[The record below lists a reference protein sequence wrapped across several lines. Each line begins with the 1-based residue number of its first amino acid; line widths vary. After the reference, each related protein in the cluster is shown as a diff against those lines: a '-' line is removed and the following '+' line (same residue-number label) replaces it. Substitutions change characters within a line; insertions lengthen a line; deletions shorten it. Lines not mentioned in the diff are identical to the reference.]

1 MGRHSAPRTIP
12 KVAVLALPIAAV
24 VGIAGAAA
32 LVNDD
37 SPGDAAAGSTSP
49 RTGLS
54 ACSSV
59 TPMRV
64 TTTEELAPVLGQ
76 VAQRQETRGD
86 DCIDYTVDVQSSSV
100 TASGLMSGADDRTQV
115 WIPDSSLWAERV
127 TSAAPSTKL
136 DLGPVVATSPVVFAI
151 PRGAG
156 STARPGPLT
165 WSQLISQR
173 AVPLK
178 VASPERSTPSLLALL
193 GAKQAV
199 ASSPQDARALQGLLL
214 TLSRSTADEA
224 DLRRQALTP
233 AASAPAFPTS
243 EQQLAHLNQA
253 NPKTP
258 LRAMTP
264 SDATPQLDYRL
275 VTVVGKNAPPE
286 AAVAKLQDALADAQS
301 VDALRKAGFRIGESD
316 GPDLAGVPA
325 SLPKVI
331 ATPRASDA
339 DTALRTWVT
348 MSRQTRMLAVV
359 DTSESMNRP
368 AIPGMNR
375 LQLASGAALKAL
387 EKFPPSSQIGLWTF
401 DLAHGSQDKD
411 WVERVPIR
419 RVDATSGPMTQRQAL
434 ARAGGSVQWQ
444 RANGTAVHDTI
455 WAGYQ
460 QLQRTYQPDYAN
472 ALVLLTDGKNEDPD
486 SLSEAQLVANL
497 EQASKDS
504 SRPVR
509 IVLIAISQDADLGAL
524 QRIAAAVP
532 DGQAYDARRPE
543 NIYGIMQTALTTRE
557 IVAPAQ

>member
-12 KVAVLALPIAAV
+12 KAAVLALPLAAV
-24 VGIAGAAA
+24 VGIAGVAA
-32 LVNDD
+32 LVDDD
-37 SPGDAAAGSTSP
+37 SRGNDAAGSTSP

-59 TPMRV
+59 TPMRI
-64 TTTEELAPVLGQ
+64 TTTEDLAPVLGQ
-76 VAQRQETRGD
+76 VVQREETRGD

-100 TASGLMSGADDRTQV
+100 TASALMSGADDRTQV
-115 WIPDSSLWAERV
+115 WIPDSTLWAERV

-151 PRGAG
+151 PRAAA
-156 STARPGPLT
+156 SAARPGPLT
-165 WSQLISQR
+165 WSQLISQH

-178 VASPERSTPSLLALL
+178 VASPERSTSSLLALL

-199 ASSPQDARALQGLLL
+199 ASSPQDTRALQGLLL
-214 TLSRSTADEA
+214 TLSRSTTDEGS
-224 DLRRQALTP
+224 LRRQALTQ
-233 AASAPAFPTS
+233 AVAAPAFPTS
-243 EQQLAHLNQA
+243 EQQLAHLNQT

-264 SDATPQLDYRL
+264 SDATPQLDYRV
-275 VTVVGKNAPPE
+275 VTVAGANAPSDDS
-286 AAVAKLQDALADAQS
+286 VAKLRDALADAQS
-301 VDALRKAGFRIGESD
+301 VDALRRAGFRVGASE
-316 GPDLAGVPA
+316 GPDLQGVPA
-325 SLPKVI
+325 TLPKVI
-331 ATPRASDA
+331 ATPRATDA

-348 MSRQTRMLAVV
+348 MSRQTRMLAVI
-359 DTSESMNRP
+359 DTSESMKKP

-387 EKFPPSSQIGLWTF
+387 EKFPPSSEIGLWTF
-401 DLAHGSQDKD
+401 DLAHGSQPRD

-419 RVDATSGPMTQRQAL
+419 RVDDKVGPVTQRQAL
-434 ARAGGSVQWQ
+434 ARSAMSLQWQ

-472 ALVLLTDGKNEDPD
+472 ALVLLTDGKNEDPG
-486 SLSEAQLVANL
+486 SMSEAQLVANL
-497 EQASKDS
+497 RQVGKDS

-509 IVLIAISQDADLGAL
+509 LVLIAISEDADLAAL
-524 QRIAAAVP
+524 QRIAKAVP
-532 DGQAYDARRPE
+532 DGQAYDARQPE
-543 NIYGIMQTALTTRE
+543 NILGIMQTALSSRE
-557 IVAPAQ
+557 IAAPAQ